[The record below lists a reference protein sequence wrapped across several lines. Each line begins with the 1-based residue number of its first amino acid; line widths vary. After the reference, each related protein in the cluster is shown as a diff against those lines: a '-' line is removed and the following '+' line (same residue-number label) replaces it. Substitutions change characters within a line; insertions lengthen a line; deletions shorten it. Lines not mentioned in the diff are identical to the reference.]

1 MAANRFVVIG
11 LIVGLA
17 ATAWC
22 QRRGSR
28 EASSL
33 AEVAALASSNA
44 EKRILSTLAAAQKAG
59 EIYMNVSVSDGRI
72 LRVLAEASGAKS
84 IVEIGTS
91 TGLSGLWLSL
101 ALQRTGGRLTTFE
114 VDSGRAATARAN
126 FKKAGVDG
134 LVTIVEG
141 DAHRTISRLKEPID
155 VLFIDADKPG
165 YIDYL
170 RKLQPLVRPGG
181 LILAHNVN
189 MAPDYLQAV
198 TTSRELETV
207 LAGDGQGLAI
217 TLKKR

>member
-1 MAANRFVVIG
+1 MAAKRVVMIG
-11 LIVGLA
+11 LILGLA
-17 ATAWC
+17 ATAWG
-22 QRRGSR
+22 QRRGFQESP
-28 EASSL
+28 SV
-33 AEVAALASSNA
+33 AEVAALASSDT
-44 EKRILSTLAAAQKAG
+44 EKKILSTLDAAQKAG

-72 LRVLAEASGAKS
+72 LRVLAEGSGAKNV
-84 IVEIGTS
+84 VEIGTS

-126 FKKAGVDG
+126 FKKAGVDA

-181 LILAHNVN
+181 LILAHNVY

-198 TTSRELETV
+198 TTSPQLETV
-207 LAGDGQGLAI
+207 LAGDGQALAI

>member
-1 MAANRFVVIG
+1 MAAKRVVVIG
-11 LIVGLA
+11 LMLA
-17 ATAWC
+17 FGATAWC

-28 EASSL
+28 ESAGV
-33 AEVAALASSNA
+33 AEVAALASSDA
-44 EKRILSTLAAAQKAG
+44 EKRILSTLEAARKAG
-59 EIYMNVSVSDGRI
+59 EIYMNVSVSDGR
-72 LRVLAEASGAKS
+72 LRVLAEGSGAKN

-101 ALQRTGGRLTTFE
+101 ALQRKGGRLITFE
-114 VDSGRAATARAN
+114 VDSGRAAAARAN
-126 FKKAGVDG
+126 FKQAGVDA

-181 LILAHNVN
+181 LILAHNVY

-198 TTSRELETV
+198 TTSPQLETV
-207 LAGDGQGLAI
+207 FAGDGQALAI

>member
-1 MAANRFVVIG
+1 MAAKRVVVIG
-11 LIVGLA
+11 LILGLA

-28 EASSL
+28 ESSSV
-33 AEVAALASSNA
+33 AEVAALASSDA

-72 LRVLAEASGAKS
+72 LRVLAEGSGAKN

-126 FKKAGVDG
+126 FKKAGVDA

-141 DAHRTISRLKEPID
+141 DAHRTVSRLKEPID

-181 LILAHNVN
+181 LILAHNVY

-198 TTSRELETV
+198 TTSPQLETV
-207 LAGDGQGLAI
+207 LAGDGQALAI